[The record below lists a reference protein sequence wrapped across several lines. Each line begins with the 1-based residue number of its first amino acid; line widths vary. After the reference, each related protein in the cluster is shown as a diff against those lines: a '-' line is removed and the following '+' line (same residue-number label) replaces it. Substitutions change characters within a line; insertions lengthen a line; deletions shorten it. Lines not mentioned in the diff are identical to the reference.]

1 MRPERQAVLQIKSFL
16 ESESEM
22 DLGELTAVAEQYV
35 RLCEATNARLRRCE
49 QYLRSG
55 MRTEAIHLAEAAP
68 PALEMAAALDF
79 YGVEA
84 WRQFCRQDK
93 RFVVPPAIA
102 AEVVAW
108 LNEAYIQEESVS
120 ELLAEYR
127 KLQLVRRGALPEKIL
142 LLRRLAKLDKEN
154 APHWRDDLREHEG
167 ARLEELGAD
176 IRSAVAAEDLQAMEA
191 LQAELSN
198 PEWLRKPSERVIK
211 ELDANVHRVRVKQ
224 AHVTGRQIAQ
234 EAWDAYGALDHAG
247 AGDAL
252 RQWQLLVQA
261 GYFSPSADLAAN
273 MEEVREWFGIEQKKL
288 DDEREF
294 ESALAQ
300 LTDSLD
306 QGLRRAELER
316 LLFAVLRHNRE
327 VPAALRTR
335 ADHAIQDARVAEE
348 RKKRLVIAAAIIL
361 VLLVAMPTFLIARSA
376 VAKRRRTQW
385 GQQIDASCESEDYQ
399 TAGKLLAELN
409 ERHPRIGAEPAFE
422 ERALRIQTGLADHQ
436 NRHERFEELL
446 VQLQHIQQ
454 AGFLQEEPY
463 LEIEKMAEELAR
475 TPEERGDLEDWRIVA
490 RRNEAQ
496 LQLQRDNQFSVSA
509 DKALTEFD
517 ALDELDPEEQADE
530 YRASLD
536 RIAGQLE
543 IARAMPDISEQVR
556 MRLPTLE
563 LKVGAYR
570 NALREAARTKAD
582 RERLLAQIGRG
593 IYDLSDYERALQEFV
608 KEFSHHEKT
617 PDFERILA
625 DCVLGKDLERGRD
638 WTVAYDEETAK
649 KLEEFFASPDSER
662 SIWRPSLEWLRD
674 QIATAP
680 NVREVVEGV
689 YRFRENPRFYELRRL
704 LYTDPTAAE
713 PLVYYYVDPPKV
725 LGSASGVKALVRY
738 SIDVFEEG
746 SELVTKE
753 LMVPPI
759 PADPMATLAPHC
771 KWYRDLCRAIRR
783 VDPPDCAT
791 LLLRSLEELRADPD
805 VDPVVK
811 AIFMLAFLEDMKKL
825 MPSNTERIDEL
836 IDRFSLVS
844 TNVSWMSPQPDNA
857 TRDARLEIKDIL
869 QDMTEL
875 SEMAFG
881 TIIMNRIHNTS
892 LSRNPRCIGWM
903 SPAEAEGELRMDV
916 RDSGEAEAWIVT
928 GRADGTPALYI
939 VASRDADGKLAVDPA
954 QQDRLYEG
962 QPLFAPTGGEPTLTI
977 LNGIVE
983 DIPSDQRHFMDQV
996 SWPPCWPVNG
1006 RDLKLAGRGPIDD
1019 QRRLLCALAGAGYGA
1034 PRP

>member
-1 MRPERQAVLQIKSFL
+1 MRPERQAVFQIKSFL
-16 ESESEM
+16 ESQSEM

-49 QYLRSG
+49 QYLRGG
-55 MRTEAIHLAEAAP
+55 MRTEAVHLAEAAP
-68 PALEMAAALDF
+68 PVLDMAAALDF

-127 KLQLVRRGALPEKIL
+127 KLQLVHRGALPQKIL

-176 IRSAVAAEDLQAMEA
+176 IRSAIAAEDLKAMEA

-198 PEWLRKPSERVIK
+198 PEWLRKPSERLIK
-211 ELDANVHRVRVKQ
+211 ELDTNVHRVRVKQ
-224 AHVTGRQIAQ
+224 AHATGRQIAQ

-261 GYFSPSADLAAN
+261 GYFSPSADLVAN
-273 MEEVREWFGIEQKKL
+273 MEEVREWFDIEQKKL
-288 DDEREF
+288 DEETEF
-294 ESALAQ
+294 ERASAQ

-327 VPAALRTR
+327 VPAVLRAR

-348 RKKRLVIAAAIIL
+348 RKKRLVIVAAIIL
-361 VLLVAMPTFLIARSA
+361 VLLVAIPTFLIARSA
-376 VAKRRRTQW
+376 VAERRRTQW
-385 GQQIDASCESEDYQ
+385 GQQIDAACEGENYE
-399 TAGKLLAELN
+399 TASKLLAGLR

-422 ERALRIQTGLADHQ
+422 KREGRIQTGLADHQ
-436 NRHERFEELL
+436 KRHERFEELL
-446 VQLQHIQQ
+446 AQLQDIQQ

-463 LEIEKMAEELAR
+463 LEIEKMAEELTR
-475 TPEERGDLEDWRIVA
+475 SPEERGDLEDWRILT
-490 RRNEAQ
+490 RRHEAQ
-496 LQLQRDNQFSVSA
+496 LQQQRNKKFDVRVDN
-509 DKALTEFD
+509 ALAEFD

-530 YRASLD
+530 YMKAIGQIENQLD
-536 RIAGQLE
+536 
-543 IARAMPDISEQVR
+543 IARAMPDVSEQVR
-556 MRLPTLE
+556 MRLPSLQQ
-563 LKVGAYR
+563 KVVAYR
-570 NALREAARTKAD
+570 DTARKARQRKTVREM
-582 RERLLAQIGRG
+582 LLAKIGTG
-593 IYDLSDYERALQEFV
+593 IYDLNDYERTLREFV
-608 KEFSHHEKT
+608 TEFPHHAQT
-617 PDFERILA
+617 ALFERILA
-625 DCVLGKDLERGRD
+625 DCVLGKDLECGRD

-649 KLEEFFASPDSER
+649 KLEGFFASPDSER
-662 SIWRPSLEWLRD
+662 SMWRPSLEWLRD

-680 NVREVVEGV
+680 NVQEVVDGV
-689 YRFRENPRFYELRRL
+689 RRFRENPRFYELRLL
-704 LYTDPTAAE
+704 LYTEPTAAE

-725 LGSASGVKALVRY
+725 LGSASGVKALARY

-759 PADPMATLAPHC
+759 PTDPLVTLAPHC
-771 KWYRDLCRAIRR
+771 KWYRDLCRAVRR
-783 VDPPDCAT
+783 IDPPDCAT

-811 AIFMLAFLEDMKKL
+811 AIFMLAFLEDLKKL
-825 MPSNTERIDEL
+825 MPGNTERIDEL

-844 TNVSWMSPQPDNA
+844 TNVSWMNPRPDNA

-875 SEMAFG
+875 PEMAFG
-881 TIIMNRIHNTS
+881 TIIMNRIHSTS
-892 LSRNPRCIGWM
+892 LSRNPRCIGQM
-903 SPAEAEGELRMDV
+903 SLAEGDLRMDV

-928 GRADGTPALYI
+928 GRAGSTPALYI
-939 VASRDADGKLAVDPA
+939 VAARDADGKLSVDPA
-954 QQDRLYEG
+954 HRDRLYKG
-962 QPLFAPTGGEPTLTI
+962 QPLFAPTDGEPTLTI

-983 DIPSDQRHFMDQV
+983 DIPSDQRRFMDQV

-1006 RDLKLAGRGPIDD
+1006 RDLKLARRGPTDD
-1019 QRRLLCALAGAGYGA
+1019 ERRLLCAMAGAGYGA